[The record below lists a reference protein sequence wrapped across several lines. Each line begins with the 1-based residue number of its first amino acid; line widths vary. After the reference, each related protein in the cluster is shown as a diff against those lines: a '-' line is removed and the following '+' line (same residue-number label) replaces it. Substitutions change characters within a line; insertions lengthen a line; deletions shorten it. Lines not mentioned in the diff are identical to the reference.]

1 MLKLLFT
8 KKEVENMEQEFKKSI
23 EELKEK
29 HRNELEIRE
38 NTIKKLN
45 NEIDHKTKSFEH
57 DKQTFKDNI
66 DFKNREIDKLENKL
80 LNKDKSV
87 KNLTETVSRLDDNI
101 FRLKEQMGDMVDKDV
116 KRIEAIAK
124 RTKKKR
130 IKEKCESR
138 ILSIKERKLELC
150 RS

>member
-1 MLKLLFT
+1 MLKLFFT

-23 EELKEK
+23 EKLEEK

-57 DKQTFKDNI
+57 DKQAFKDNI
-66 DFKNREIDKLENKL
+66 DFKNREIDKLGNEL

-116 KRIEAIAK
+116 KRIESIAK